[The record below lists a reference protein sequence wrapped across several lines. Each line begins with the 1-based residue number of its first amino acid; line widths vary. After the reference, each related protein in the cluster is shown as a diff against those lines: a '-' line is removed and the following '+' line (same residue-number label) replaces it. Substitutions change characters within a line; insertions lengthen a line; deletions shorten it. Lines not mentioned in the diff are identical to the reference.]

1 MHSVKIGNDGLV
13 YTSDRRNNRIQVFRK
28 SGEFVKERF
37 MATYTLA
44 MGSVWD
50 IDFSPDANQTFM
62 YVPDGTNMKVWI
74 LLRETLEVVG
84 SFGRGGR
91 MAGQFEWVHNLCTDS
106 KGNIYTTEVNTGKR
120 VQKFTK
126 VG

>member
-1 MHSVKIGNDGLV
+1 MHAVKIGNDGLV
-13 YTSDRRNNRIQVFRK
+13 YTADRRNNRIQVFRK
-28 SGEFVKERF
+28 SGEFVKEQF

-50 IDFSPDANQTFM
+50 IDFSPDPQQTFM
-62 YVPDGTNMKVWI
+62 YIADGTNMKVWI
-74 LLRETLEVVG
+74 LLRESLQVLG

-91 MAGQFEWVHNLCTDS
+91 MAGQFEWIHNLCTDS
-106 KGNIYTTEVNTGKR
+106 KGNVYTTEVNTGKR
-120 VQKFTK
+120 VQKFSK